1 MNFILLIK
9 KEELEAEDDPFMQDI
24 IIFFSRNRVIV
35 LLKTDGLYTSINIEI
50 LFLPTVFNSCIKFLK
65 KKADFLNTDITIAM
79 GAWQV
84 PTKRIDRTVVS
95 IENHSCYDT

>member
-50 LFLPTVFNSCIKFLK
+50 LFLPTVFNSLIL
-65 KKADFLNTDITIAM
+65 A
-79 GAWQV
+79 
-84 PTKRIDRTVVS
+84 
-95 IENHSCYDT
+95 